1 MANVVLSTPMELR
14 SLTID
19 DVDVVL
25 AAEHLFD
32 AAPTREWTRRFL
44 ERGGHHLVFAEE
56 DGRALGFVSGMEI
69 SHPDKGTEMLLYELG
84 VDEGARRRGVGRA
97 LCEALAEEARAIG
110 CHGMWVPMSSTNT
123 AAAATYRAAGAL
135 PAQEATI
142 AVWEF

>member
-1 MANVVLSTPMELR
+1 MELR
-14 SLTID
+14 LLTID

-25 AAEHLFD
+25 AAGYLFD
-32 AAPTREWTRRFL
+32 AAPTREWTQRFL
-44 ERGGHHLVFAEE
+44 ERDGHHLVLAEE

-84 VDEGARRRGVGRA
+84 VDGGARRRGVGRA
-97 LCEALAEEARAIG
+97 LCEALAEQARSVG
-110 CHGMWVPMSSTNT
+110 CYGMWVPMSSTNE
-123 AAAATYRAAGAL
+123 AAAATYLAAGAV